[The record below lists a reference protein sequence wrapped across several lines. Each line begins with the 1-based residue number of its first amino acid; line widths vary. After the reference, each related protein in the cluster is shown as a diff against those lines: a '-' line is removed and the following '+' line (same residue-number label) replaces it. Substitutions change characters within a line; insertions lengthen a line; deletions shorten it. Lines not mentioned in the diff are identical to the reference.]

1 MKIDVKE
8 LFDTPRGKEIYCKAR
23 RAVKDFSMADKLRV
37 GALVGFSGGADSVML
52 LCFLKRYYE
61 ENPGGK
67 ILAIHVNHM
76 IRGAEACRDE
86 TFSRDFCSA
95 LGVEFISLKFDVIA
109 EAKKLSKGIEETAR
123 DIRYSAFDD
132 ILQGRNDISC
142 IAVAHNATDNLET
155 AIFNMM
161 RGSGSRGVAGILP
174 VRDSIIRPLI
184 YIPKRDITGVL
195 DAASVPYVIDSTNA
209 EIDYKRNYIRSEI
222 IPKLHYL
229 TENPEAQ
236 ITKLSFALRT
246 DDSYLED
253 EAEKFLNK
261 FDGCVVPA
269 SELQRLHKAL
279 SARVIRSMAKKGGS
293 SGCEF
298 THIAKISELLGKD
311 FSIALPGGVSF
322 ISESGVCRVAKP
334 MLEAR
339 PSYER
344 KLQIGVNLIPEI
356 NCAVILSNEKIDNS
370 FSKVYKISIQ
380 QIIDFDIIS
389 GELSVREKRDGDS
402 YVYGKMRRKLKK
414 IFNDRSIPQNVRSR
428 IPIICDDA
436 GILWVPG
443 FPVRDGGDKNS
454 KRKLFIAVAQIVN
467 NN

>member
-8 LFDTPRGKEIYCKAR
+8 LFDTPRGKEIYGKAQ
-23 RAVKDFSMADKLRV
+23 RAIKDFHMSDKLHA

-61 ENPGGK
+61 ENPGGRL
-67 ILAIHVNHM
+67 LAVHVNHL

-86 TFSRDFCSA
+86 AFSRDFCIA
-95 LGVEFISLKFDVIA
+95 LGVEFISLKFDVPA

-123 DIRYSAFDD
+123 DIRYSAFSNL
-132 ILQGRNDISC
+132 LQGRNDISC
-142 IAVAHNATDNLET
+142 IAIAHNATDNLET

-161 RGSGSRGVAGILP
+161 RGSGSRGLAGILP

-184 YIPKRDITGVL
+184 YIPKREIIGAL
-195 DAASVPYVIDSTNA
+195 DESSVPYVFDSTNA

-229 TENPEAQ
+229 TDDPEAQ
-236 ITKLSFALRT
+236 ITKLSFSLRA
-246 DDSYLED
+246 DDSYLEG

-261 FDGCVVPA
+261 FNGLEIPA
-269 SELQRLHKAL
+269 DELQALHKAIFF
-279 SARVIRSMAKKGGS
+279 RVIRSMARRGGS

-298 THIAKISELLGKD
+298 THITKISELLGKK
-311 FSIALPGGVSF
+311 FSVALPGGVSF
-322 ISESGVCRVAKP
+322 ISEGGVCRVGKP
-334 MLEAR
+334 MFDA
-339 PSYER
+339 PKSYER
-344 KLQIGVNLIPEI
+344 KLQIGVNLVPEI
-356 NCAVILSNEKIDNS
+356 NRAVILSNERIDNS

-380 QIIDFDIIS
+380 QAIDFDIIN

-402 YVYGKMRRKLKK
+402 YVYGKMTRKLKK
-414 IFNDRSIPQNVRSR
+414 IFNDRSISQNERSR
-428 IPIICDDA
+428 IPIICDRA

-454 KRKLFIAVAQIVN
+454 KRKLFIAVADIDN